1 MRELTLI
8 IPAKNEPESLPSV
21 LSELEK
27 FDCNKTIIVDPSD
40 IGTIKSI
47 ENFNCNIIDQK
58 VTGYGNALIEG
69 INSVNTKYFCIFNAD
84 GSFNPKD
91 LQEMLNRLE
100 TGEDFMF
107 ASRYMENS
115 GSEDDT
121 WVTSFGNFLF
131 TFLGNFLYRLNISD
145 ILFTYICGKTDLAK
159 NLGLS
164 NKSFGICIE
173 IPILVKFYNH
183 KYSCIPSYERKRIA
197 GKKKVNALRDGWII
211 LMEYFNLIKFRKRK

>member
-1 MRELTLI
+1 MRQLTLI
-8 IPAKNEPESLPSV
+8 IPAKNESESLPSV

-27 FDCNKTIIVDPSD
+27 FECKKSIVVDPSD
-40 IGTIKSI
+40 AGTIKSI
-47 ENFNCNIIDQK
+47 ENFSCNIVEQK

-69 INSVNTKYFCIFNAD
+69 IQSVDTKYFCIFNAD
-84 GSFNPKD
+84 GSFDPKD
-91 LQEMLNRLE
+91 LKKMIDRLE
-100 TGEDFMF
+100 DGEDFIF
-107 ASRYMENS
+107 ASRYMKNS
-115 GSEDDT
+115 GSDDDT
-121 WVTSFGNFLF
+121 LITLFGNFLF

-145 ILFTYICGKTDLAK
+145 ILFTYICGKTELAK
-159 NLGLS
+159 DLGLR

-173 IPILVKFYNH
+173 IPILVKFNNY

>member
-1 MRELTLI
+1 MKELTLI

-21 LSELEK
+21 LFELEK
-27 FDCNKTIIVDPSD
+27 FDCNKTIVVDPSD
-40 IGTIKSI
+40 TGTIKSI
-47 ENFNCNIIDQK
+47 ENFKCNIIDQK

-84 GSFNPKD
+84 GSFDPKD
-91 LQEMLNRLE
+91 LQKMIDKLE
-100 TGEDFMF
+100 EGDDFIF
-107 ASRYMENS
+107 ASRYMKNS

-131 TFLGNFLYRLNISD
+131 TFLGNFLYHLNISD
-145 ILFTYICGKTDLAK
+145 ILFTYICGKTNLAK
-159 NLGLS
+159 DLRLS

-197 GKKKVNALRDGWII
+197 GKKKVNEFKDG
-211 LMEYFNLIKFRKRK
+211 LMILIKMIKLYFDK

>member
-1 MRELTLI
+1 MKELTLI

-40 IGTIKSI
+40 TGTIRSI
-47 ENFNCNIIDQK
+47 QSFKCNIIHQK
-58 VTGYGNALIEG
+58 ITGYGNALIEG

-84 GSFNPKD
+84 GSFDPKY
-91 LQEMLNRLE
+91 LQEMLNGLE
-100 TGEDFMF
+100 GGQDFIF
-107 ASRYMENS
+107 ASRYMKNS

-121 WVTSFGNFLF
+121 LVTSFGNFLF
-131 TFLGNFLYRLNISD
+131 TFLGNFFYQLNISD
-145 ILFTYICGKTDLAK
+145 ILFTYICGRTDLAK

-164 NKSFGICIE
+164 NKSFGICVE

>member
-1 MRELTLI
+1 MRQLTLI
-8 IPAKNEPESLPSV
+8 IPAKNESESLPSV

-27 FDCNKTIIVDPSD
+27 FECKKSIVVDPSD
-40 IGTIKSI
+40 SGTIKSI
-47 ENFNCNIIDQK
+47 ENFSCNIVEQK

-69 INSVNTKYFCIFNAD
+69 IQSVETKYFCIFNAD
-84 GSFNPKD
+84 GSFDPKD
-91 LQEMLNRLE
+91 LKKMIDRLE
-100 TGEDFMF
+100 DGEDFIF
-107 ASRYMENS
+107 ASRYMKNS
-115 GSEDDT
+115 GTDDDT
-121 WVTSFGNFLF
+121 LVTSFGNFLF

-145 ILFTYICGKTDLAK
+145 ILFTYICGKTELAK
-159 NLGLS
+159 DLGLR

-173 IPILVKFYNH
+173 IPILVKFNNY

>member
-1 MRELTLI
+1 MDNITLV
-8 IPAKNEPESLPSV
+8 IPAKKEKESLPKV
-21 LSELEK
+21 LTELQDYNVKIKIILEPSDYETIHSIK
-27 FDCNKTIIVDPSD
+27 DFDCEIIHQTS
-40 IGTIKSI
+40 K
-47 ENFNCNIIDQK
+47 
-58 VTGYGNALIEG
+58 GYGDALISG
-69 INSVNTKYFCIFNAD
+69 IKNIKTEYFCIFNAD
-84 GSFNPKD
+84 GSFDPKD
-91 LQEMLNRLE
+91 LEKMIAQLE
-100 TGEDFMF
+100 AGEDFIF
-107 ASRYMENS
+107 ASRYMKNS
-115 GSEDDT
+115 GSDDDT
-121 WVTSFGNFLF
+121 WVTLFGNFLF

-145 ILFTYICGKTDLAK
+145 ILFTYICGKTDLVK

>member
-8 IPAKNEPESLPSV
+8 IPAKNESESLPSV

-40 IGTIKSI
+40 TGTIKSI
-47 ENFNCNIIDQK
+47 KNFKCNIIDQK

-84 GSFNPKD
+84 GSFDPKD
-91 LQEMLNRLE
+91 LKEMLNRLE
-100 TGEDFMF
+100 KGEDFIF
-107 ASRYMENS
+107 ASRYMQNS

-121 WVTSFGNFLF
+121 WVTSLGNFLF
-131 TFLGNFLYRLNISD
+131 TFLGNFLYKLNISD
-145 ILFTYICGKTDLAK
+145 ILFTYICGKTNLAK

-164 NKSFGICIE
+164 NKSFGICVE
-173 IPILVKFYNH
+173 IPILVKFHNH
-183 KYSCIPSYERKRIA
+183 KYLCIPSYERKRIA

-211 LMEYFNLIKFRKRK
+211 LMEYFNLIKFRKK

>member
-1 MRELTLI
+1 MKELTLI
-8 IPAKNEPESLPSV
+8 IPAKNESESLPIV
-21 LSELEK
+21 LAELEK
-27 FDCNKTIIVDPSD
+27 FDCNKTIIVDPAD
-40 IGTIKSI
+40 TGTIKSI
-47 ENFNCNIIDQK
+47 KNFNCKIIDQK
-58 VTGYGNALIEG
+58 ITGYGNALIEG

-91 LQEMLNRLE
+91 LYEMIKRLE
-100 TGEDFMF
+100 SGEDFVF
-107 ASRYMENS
+107 ASRYMKDS

-121 WVTSFGNFLF
+121 LVTSFGNFIF
-131 TFLGNFLYRLNISD
+131 TYLGNFLYNLNISD
-145 ILFTYICGKTDLAK
+145 ILFTYICGKSELAK

-183 KYSCIPSYERKRIA
+183 KYSCLPSYERKRIA